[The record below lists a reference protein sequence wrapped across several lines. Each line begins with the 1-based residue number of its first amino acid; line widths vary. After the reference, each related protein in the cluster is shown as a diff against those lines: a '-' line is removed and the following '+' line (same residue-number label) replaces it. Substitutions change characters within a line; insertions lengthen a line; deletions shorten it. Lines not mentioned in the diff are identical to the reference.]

1 PTNAEKANIDGWEVN
16 LVHFFSGGLEG
27 FGFQANATFVG
38 GDIAYDNSADP
49 DGADQFAL
57 TGLSDSWNLIAFYEN
72 ETWSARLLY
81 NSRDRF
87 LASTNVGNRVPRYVD
102 PYQQLDFNVG
112 YSFNDNLTFT
122 LEGINMLEEAIV
134 FRGRTEANV
143 QSYIEG
149 DRRIM
154 LGARYVW

>member
-1 PTNAEKANIDGWEVN
+1 
-16 LVHFFSGGLEG
+16 
-27 FGFQANATFVG
+27 
-38 GDIAYDNSADP
+38 
-49 DGADQFAL
+49 
-57 TGLSDSWNLIAFYEN
+57 
-72 ETWSARLLY
+72 SARLLY

-112 YSFNDNLTFT
+112 YSINDNLTFT